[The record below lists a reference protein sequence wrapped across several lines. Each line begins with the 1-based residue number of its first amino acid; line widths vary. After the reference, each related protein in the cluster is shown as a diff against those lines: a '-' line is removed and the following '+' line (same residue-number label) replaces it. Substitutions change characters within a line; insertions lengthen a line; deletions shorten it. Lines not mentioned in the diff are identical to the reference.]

1 MSDLQPGSN
10 KDRFSAG
17 TLRLLKLARMLGP
30 AIILT
35 LGKLCRYKVVN
46 RQYFDQAEAE
56 GKGVIVVLWHG
67 RMLLPIYHHRNSGIA
82 SLVSLHKDGEFIT
95 QIVQRLGYI
104 IHRGS
109 PKEGGREGF
118 NAMLKELKNR
128 NTLAMFPDG
137 PTGPRH
143 SIHDGIMHLARL
155 TSAPLI
161 PVLFSAKP
169 NWRAHSWDKFMI
181 MLPFSRAIVQ
191 YGEPIYLPRRM
202 AGEEELSK
210 WRDLVRDKMVALE
223 QELDN
228 QMGVQDA

>member
-1 MSDLQPGSN
+1 MSDLQQGNN

-30 AIILT
+30 SIILT

-46 RQYFDQAEAE
+46 RHYFDEAEAQS
-56 GKGVIVVLWHG
+56 KGVIVVLWHG

-95 QIVQRLGYI
+95 QIVQRLGYV

-118 NAMLKELKNR
+118 NAVLKDLKSG

-143 SIHDGIMHLARL
+143 SIHDGIIHLARL
-155 TSAPLI
+155 TGAPLI
-161 PVLFSAKP
+161 PLLFSAKP
-169 NWRAHSWDKFMI
+169 CWRVGSWDRFMI
-181 MLPFSRAIVQ
+181 MLPLSRAIVK

-202 AGEEELSK
+202 SGEAELAQ
-210 WRDLVRDKMVALE
+210 WRDLVRDKMLALE
-223 QELDN
+223 QEIDQ
-228 QMGVQDA
+228 QMGVQDV